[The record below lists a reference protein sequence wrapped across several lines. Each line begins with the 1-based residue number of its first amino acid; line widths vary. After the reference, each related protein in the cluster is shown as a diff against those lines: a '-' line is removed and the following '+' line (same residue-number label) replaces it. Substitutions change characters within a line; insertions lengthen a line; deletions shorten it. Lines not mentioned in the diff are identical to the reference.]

1 LSSLYQFACNSLK
14 MNYTSGLVVRKV
26 KTDSQKSFYLKC
38 ISFENGLF
46 ILVGEGAD
54 RIGSLT
60 ISISSSN
67 KTNTATVIPSKYN
80 SMFINTVSERVSSM
94 INGICLVSLYS
105 VEQLNLDDM
114 KAIMEEIM
122 NIIGGKHYGNNQK
135 KEPERFQ

>member
-1 LSSLYQFACNSLK
+1 MSSTDWF
-14 MNYTSGLVVRKV
+14 VIRKV
-26 KTDSQKSFYLKC
+26 KTNSQKSFDLKC

-46 ILVGEGAD
+46 ILVSEGAD

-60 ISISSSN
+60 VSISSSN

-105 VEQLNLDDM
+105 VKQLNLDDM

-122 NIIGGKHYGNNQK
+122 DIIRVGSKQYGNNER
-135 KEPERFQ
+135 KESERFQ

>member
-1 LSSLYQFACNSLK
+1 
-14 MNYTSGLVVRKV
+14 
-26 KTDSQKSFYLKC
+26 
-38 ISFENGLF
+38 
-46 ILVGEGAD
+46 VGEGAD

-105 VEQLNLDDM
+105 VKQLNLDDM

-135 KEPERFQ
+135 KGPERFQ

>member
-1 LSSLYQFACNSLK
+1 
-14 MNYTSGLVVRKV
+14 MNDTNGLVIRKV

-46 ILVGEGAD
+46 IIVVEGAN

-60 ISISSSN
+60 ISISSSK

-94 INGICLVSLYS
+94 INGICLVSLHS
-105 VEQLNLDDM
+105 VKQLNLNDM
-114 KAIMEEIM
+114 KAIMGEIM
-122 NIIGGKHYGNNQK
+122 TIVEGKHYGNNER
-135 KEPERFQ
+135 KESERFK

>member
-1 LSSLYQFACNSLK
+1 
-14 MNYTSGLVVRKV
+14 MNYTSGLVVREV

-38 ISFENGLF
+38 ITFENGLF

-60 ISISSSN
+60 VSISSSN
-67 KTNTATVIPSKYN
+67 KTNTATVIPSKHN

-105 VEQLNLDDM
+105 VKQLNLDDM

-122 NIIGGKHYGNNQK
+122 NIIGGKHHGNNQK
-135 KEPERFQ
+135 KGPKRFQ

>member
-1 LSSLYQFACNSLK
+1 MSDTN
-14 MNYTSGLVVRKV
+14 GLVIRKV
-26 KTDSQKSFYLKC
+26 ITDSQKSFYLKC

-46 ILVGEGAD
+46 IIVVEGAN

-94 INGICLVSLYS
+94 INGICLVSLHS
-105 VEQLNLDDM
+105 VKQLNLNDM
-114 KAIMEEIM
+114 KAIMGEIM
-122 NIIGGKHYGNNQK
+122 NIVEGKHYGNNER
-135 KEPERFQ
+135 KESERSQ